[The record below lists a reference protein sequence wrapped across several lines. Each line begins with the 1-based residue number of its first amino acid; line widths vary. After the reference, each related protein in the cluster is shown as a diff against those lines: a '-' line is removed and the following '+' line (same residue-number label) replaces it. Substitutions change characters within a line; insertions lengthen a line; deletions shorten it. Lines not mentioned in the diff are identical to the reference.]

1 MLILMER
8 LVERR
13 DGDGLIDEYNEDEA
27 GIILLE
33 LLSSPEPE
41 ESNNEAF

>member
-13 DGDGLIDEYNEDEA
+13 DGYGLIDEYNEDE
-27 GIILLE
+27 GGMILE

>member
-1 MLILMER
+1 M
-8 LVERR
+8 ERR
-13 DGDGLIDEYNEDEA
+13 DGYGLIDEYNEDEYNEDEA
-27 GIILLE
+27 GTILE

>member
-1 MLILMER
+1 M
-8 LVERR
+8 ERR
-13 DGDGLIDEYNEDEA
+13 DGDGLIDEYNEDEG